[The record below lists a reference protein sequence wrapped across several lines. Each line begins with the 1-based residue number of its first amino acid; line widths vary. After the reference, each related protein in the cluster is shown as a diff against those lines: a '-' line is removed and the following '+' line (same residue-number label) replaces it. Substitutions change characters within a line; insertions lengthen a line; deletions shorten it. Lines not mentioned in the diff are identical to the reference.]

1 METGV
6 KTAFNVIFKELI
18 MHVRNETSD
27 KELKAA
33 IKTKYKKFETEGD
46 TYLTEYAPTDVTIVD
61 RKLDVIEASL
71 SDADAVER
79 MKGILRLLDVLNT
92 LSERGV
98 ASCILTHV
106 YDAILKRS
114 TEDLDSVILDQ
125 NLLESI
131 TTAVEGIDEDTVKAF
146 GAAKLSKPGS
156 TDIMSIAKDVSKTI
170 NIEELMKNGMDP
182 NSSSMQDMVSNVSK
196 DIQTRIDSGEVNQEQ
211 LMKEATDLLGSLG
224 GGGGLE
230 GMMKMMGGGGGIA
243 DMMKMMGGTGFGV
256 TDEDDFDAPVPEV
269 PVKAPKTK
277 VNRKRK

>member
-27 KELKAA
+27 KELKAS

-46 TYLTEYAPTDVTIVD
+46 VYLTEYVPTDVTIVD

-79 MKGILRLLDVLNT
+79 MKGIIALLDVLST

-98 ASCILTHV
+98 ASCILVHV

-114 TEDLDSVILDQ
+114 AEDLGSVILDQ
-125 NLLESI
+125 HLLDSI
-131 TTAVEGIDEDTVKAF
+131 TTAVEGIDEDTVNAF
-146 GAAKLSKPGS
+146 GTAKLSKPAS

-196 DIQTRIDSGEVNQEQ
+196 DIQSRIDSGEVNQEQ

-243 DMMKMMGGTGFGV
+243 EMMKMMGGAGFGP
-256 TDEDDFDAPVPEV
+256 TEDDDFVAPVSEAPSKKGK
-269 PVKAPKTK
+269 KAS
-277 VNRKRK
+277 RKR